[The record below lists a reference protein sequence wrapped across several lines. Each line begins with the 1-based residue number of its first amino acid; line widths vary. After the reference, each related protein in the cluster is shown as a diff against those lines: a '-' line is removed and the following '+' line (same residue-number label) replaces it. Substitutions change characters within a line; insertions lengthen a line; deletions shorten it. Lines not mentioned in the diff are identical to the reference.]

1 MENDMELQHSERRY
15 FPVMVISAN
24 AVEKQ
29 LVMEPY
35 FMCIILNT
43 GARVEPTVW
52 QIWLQYAINAI
63 HQKTIN
69 QAESYIIGNRSFQI
83 LKALLL

>member
-1 MENDMELQHSERRY
+1 MAQTTNMENDMELQHSDRRY

-43 GARVEPTVW
+43 GAGVEPT
-52 QIWLQYAINAI
+52 A
-63 HQKTIN
+63 
-69 QAESYIIGNRSFQI
+69 
-83 LKALLL
+83 